1 MVQKIESLSDCQIG
15 DAVRFRTGPRS
26 GERGTLAATTPE
38 LAVRMENGELVNA
51 TVEQLTDL
59 SLAARRAWSTR
70 PKQAGRPAAETR
82 KKMVS
87 MRIDEKLW
95 DRLGQAV
102 SCGLISSREHA
113 VNAWLA
119 EHVTA
124 LNWDG
129 CES

>member
-1 MVQKIESLSDCQIG
+1 MAQKIESLGEYQLG
-15 DAVRFRTGPRS
+15 DAVRFRSGRRS
-26 GERGTLAATTPE
+26 GERGTLVVIAPD
-38 LAVRMENGELVNA
+38 LVVRTESGDLVV
-51 TVEQLTDL
+51 TEVEQLTDL

-70 PKQAGRPAAETR
+70 PKQAGRPAAEAR

-102 SCGLISSREHA
+102 SCGLISSREQA

-119 EHVTA
+119 EHVNA
-124 LNWDG
+124 LNWDD
-129 CES
+129 CEN